1 MKLTKSKT
9 EKALKYLKKDVYD
22 DFWPDVFS
30 YEDILRE
37 EIFGKIN
44 FEEYTAG
51 PALILDIPKPTLILR
66 PGHYLDLKDRF
77 YYQLLIN
84 EFAKK
89 VDVQLLSRDVV
100 FAHRIKDSQGY
111 FFGDGISAWKIYQE
125 KTESLFNL
133 HPSGFL
139 LKTDITAYF
148 EHINIKRLI
157 NTLEN
162 LGVKEDITDQLST
175 LLRNW
180 TQDGLGIPQG
190 HDQSS
195 FLGNVYL
202 NEVDQA
208 MVAEGFNYYR
218 FADDIKV
225 FEVEEK
231 KLRQA
236 ISRLTELLRPL
247 NLHLSGGKTKIIQK
261 EEYYYDKLQFTEEM
275 EAIGYGLAVGEETE
289 IVENNLKHL
298 WNSSLKSKKFDKTI
312 INFCL
317 NRFRKIKSKDALK
330 AVLSKNLFDPSISP
344 SVMAYLELFINDK
357 SVQSALVA
365 AFKNS
370 SYEYQRIFILKTLVK
385 ASRLKLNMNE
395 INREEIY
402 KNGNFMLIGYYLI
415 FAYKFGND
423 GIRSMVKT
431 KFNNTYKTD
440 FKICRYFMVALNSNL
455 TSKNEIKTFT
465 KVQPSLIYTQQYLSN
480 QL

>member
-1 MKLTKSKT
+1 MKFTKNKL
-9 EKALKYLKKDVYD
+9 ERALKYLKRDIAD
-22 DFWPDVFS
+22 DFWPDIIN
-30 YEDILRE
+30 YEDVLKE
-37 EIFGKIN
+37 EIFEKIEFDN
-44 FEEYTAG
+44 YIAN
-51 PALILDIPKPTLILR
+51 PQLILDIPKPTLILR

-89 VDVQLLSRDVV
+89 VDGKLLGNDIV
-100 FAHRIKDSQGY
+100 FAHRIKDSHGY
-111 FFGDGISAWKIYQE
+111 LFGDGINAWKVFQE

-133 HPSGFL
+133 HPTGFL

-148 EHINIKRLI
+148 EHINIKRLTT
-157 NTLEN
+157 TLEN
-162 LGVKEDITDQLST
+162 LDAKKEVVEELNT

-180 TQDGLGIPQG
+180 TTDGIGIPQG

-208 MVAEGFNYYR
+208 MIADGFNYYR

-247 NLHLSGGKTKIIQK
+247 NLHLSGGKTKIVQK
-261 EEYYYDKLQFTEEM
+261 EDYYSDKLQFAEEM
-275 EAIGYGLAVGEETE
+275 DAVGYGLAVGEQTE
-289 IVENNLKHL
+289 VVEDKLKYL
-298 WNSSLKSKKFDKTI
+298 WNSSLKGKKFDKTM

-317 NRFRKIKSKDALK
+317 NRFRKINSKYALK
-330 AVLSKNLFDPSISP
+330 AVLSKNLFDPSIAP
-344 SVMAYLELFINDK
+344 SVMAYLVLFINNK
-357 SVQSALVA
+357 SVQNALIA

-385 ASRLKLNMNE
+385 ANKLTFNLNE

-402 KNGNFMLIGYYLI
+402 KSGNFMLVGYYLI

-423 GIRSMVKT
+423 GVR
-431 KFNNTYKTD
+431 
-440 FKICRYFMVALNSNL
+440 
-455 TSKNEIKTFT
+455 
-465 KVQPSLIYTQQYLSN
+465 
-480 QL
+480 